1 MKKTVVRRREVGLD
15 KLKIIGDG
23 VYCIYP
29 FSELDEKNKGAFKI
43 GIATGGSFYHRLEDN
58 YHTYYP
64 MGFYYKS
71 FLEDPTLNKDKK
83 LSKLSY
89 YKEIEQFIFQ
99 NIVGEKII
107 SDARSVKDG
116 RTEWIY
122 TNQKSI
128 NDVFEKAF
136 NIYGGKLNSY
146 NLTKGAFRAETKGKD
161 IIFEGKI
168 KFV

>member
-1 MKKTVVRRREVGLD
+1 MIKRRREIGLD
-15 KLKIIGDG
+15 KLKTIGDG

-29 FSELDEKNKGAFKI
+29 FSELDDKNKGAFKI

-71 FLEDPTLNKDKK
+71 FLEDPTLEKKK
-83 LSKLSY
+83 LISKLSY
-89 YKEIEQFIFQ
+89 YKEIEKIIFD

-107 SDARSVKDG
+107 SDARSVKEG

-128 NDVFEKAF
+128 DDVFEKAHS
-136 NIYGGKLNSY
+136 IYGGKLKSY
-146 NLTKGAFRAETKGKD
+146 NLTKRAFKAETKGKD

>member
-1 MKKTVVRRREVGLD
+1 MIKRRREIGLD

-29 FSELDEKNKGAFKI
+29 FSELDDKNKGAFKI

-71 FLEDPTLNKDKK
+71 FLEDPTLEKKK
-83 LSKLSY
+83 LISKLSY
-89 YKEIEQFIFQ
+89 YKEIEKFIFD

-107 SDARSVKDG
+107 SDARSVKEG

-128 NDVFEKAF
+128 DDVFEKAHS
-136 NIYGGKLNSY
+136 IYGGKLKSY
-146 NLTKGAFRAETKGKD
+146 NLTKRAFKVETKGKD